1 VSVFT
6 FIEQK
11 PSQGAEHPVEP
22 GSTIGREGCD
32 ITLSD
37 PDVSRRHAAV
47 GMSNGGL
54 SIEDLGSTNGTFV
67 NGERITAPRALRDGD
82 EIQIGSTVWRLRAPA
97 AATRLTDVPSEATPS
112 SQATTLR
119 AAPEPAAPEPAAAE
133 PAAPEPAAEEAPPAP
148 APPAPAPSAPEAA
161 PPAPAPSAA
170 EPATE
175 EAPRAPEPPPQQ
187 PPAPAPSVAAE
198 PAPVAAP
205 PAATPAPPAAAPA
218 PSAGG
223 RRGDVPPPDFAPS
236 AIRRIVPADA
246 PTAFTPDSQA
256 GRKGSAATRGG
267 ATLFATVVVALTTAG
282 VVLYYITEPF
292 K

>member
-1 VSVFT
+1 MSEFT

-47 GMSNGGL
+47 ETSNGGL

-82 EIQIGSTVWRLRAPA
+82 EIQIGSTVWRLRAPV

-112 SQATTLR
+112 SQPTTLR
-119 AAPEPAAPEPAAAE
+119 PAAP
-133 PAAPEPAAEEAPPAP
+133 
-148 APPAPAPSAPEAA
+148 
-161 PPAPAPSAA
+161 

-175 EAPRAPEPPPQQ
+175 EAPPAPEPPPQQ

-198 PAPVAAP
+198 SAPGAAP
-205 PAATPAPPAAAPA
+205 PTATPVPSAAAPA
-218 PSAGG
+218 PSAG